1 MDNIPKKL
9 DEPDVSIIIPL
20 YNDLRFIGNT
30 IDSILQT
37 NSKFI
42 YEIIIVDGSSID
54 GSDRIVRDYE
64 KKFANLRLLVNDSH
78 NTSSS
83 LNLGIRNAKGDFVI
97 IIGSHTAIESNYI
110 EALVNTLKIMD
121 ADVVGATGYTVSV
134 GHNRKSKAIAAVLSD
149 RFGVGNSLFRTG
161 VSEIK
166 EVDTV
171 AYGCY
176 KKEVFDK
183 FGLFNERLIRNQDI
197 EFNKRIKNGGG
208 KIYLTPETNFFYYAR
223 DNHRDFAKN
232 NFSNGYWSIITPIIL
247 KNYKSESVRHYIPFI
262 FISSILFT
270 SIFSL
275 FINYFYIIPISIIVL
290 YLLCT
295 LINSILVNK
304 KNNYETDN
312 TNILNIFISFII
324 LHFSYGLG
332 SLRAFL
338 DVISGKYKKLLRNKN
353 EYKDEAD

>member
-149 RFGVGNSLFRTG
+149 RFGVGNSLKG
-161 VSEIK
+161 
-166 EVDTV
+166 
-171 AYGCY
+171 
-176 KKEVFDK
+176 
-183 FGLFNERLIRNQDI
+183 
-197 EFNKRIKNGGG
+197 
-208 KIYLTPETNFFYYAR
+208 IYI
-223 DNHRDFAKN
+223 HQ
-232 NFSNGYWSIITPIIL
+232 
-247 KNYKSESVRHYIPFI
+247 
-262 FISSILFT
+262 
-270 SIFSL
+270 
-275 FINYFYIIPISIIVL
+275 
-290 YLLCT
+290 YL
-295 LINSILVNK
+295 
-304 KNNYETDN
+304 
-312 TNILNIFISFII
+312 
-324 LHFSYGLG
+324 
-332 SLRAFL
+332 
-338 DVISGKYKKLLRNKN
+338 
-353 EYKDEAD
+353 